1 MLMVAA
7 MAVRVFMAM
16 RVVVVVRVML
26 MIRTVRGVCVSMRT
40 RAVRMTIS
48 AALGF
53 ERRINGHERR
63 AEVSQHLL
71 QHMIAADA

>member
-7 MAVRVFMAM
+7 MAVGMIMAA
-16 RVVVVVRVML
+16 RVVVVMFVMM
-26 MIRTVRGVCVSMRT
+26 MIGTMRGVCVTMRM

>member
-1 MLMVAA
+1 

-16 RVVVVVRVML
+16 RVVVVALVKM
-26 MIRTVRGVCVSMRT
+26 MIRTVRGVCVSMRM
-40 RAVRMTIS
+40 RAVRMAIS